1 MNSSMTKVSSPKTPK
16 SVQNRPHTE
25 DINDLQSQPLDPS
38 PFSFKND
45 LSSHPPASPAGSTS
59 SSIFQS
65 PQGSNPV
72 SPVRMNLPD
81 ASSYSN
87 ISVNYNSLTSPPP
100 KFDSPHAHT
109 NQGHSPHVAYDM
121 QRDQQLQQSYD
132 VNGLPSPVEF
142 IEGTTAHTE
151 RLRFSVDSTTGRAV
165 TPIISSQD
173 SFPTSVASPTPRAI
187 FSPKNLVQR
196 SLKSSTESLKP
207 PLPIVS
213 SNEKLDQIS
222 VGRDLDTNDADG
234 VNSRLIS
241 DSASQ
246 TIESPDSFYSEE
258 DLPASKEHLP
268 HKKSVVRANH
278 PASLNFD
285 SKSDSLSAS
294 ESREDLQR
302 TFDKNRGSS
311 APSTPKS
318 SQHLDGFN
326 KNVVSQS
333 AHSSLKVSVSSN
345 YTPSGNI
352 QKVQSPLSTNFPSID
367 NYTFE
372 ELKTLLSEKL
382 IELSQIQSQNAQLWA
397 LVNKQRNMIFD
408 LQKDL
413 DGAVEQ
419 NEKYRAILSK
429 PHSSASKQVY
439 SSSSPSISIS
449 PFSQSKSSRDFRESS
464 PNPRLSD
471 ATNSVKYEKRDSAET
486 PSQLTP
492 KGASNLAT
500 DENMNTKSISFND
513 SIKSI
518 PSLPRKS
525 VESTISKQ
533 ETVFSMPNSLSN
545 SKEPSTPSQF
555 TSSVASTPYQHVDG
569 TPYIVSETFVTNNI
583 SSQLT
588 HLFRIILKSSL
599 DHQSHPKLFFLSS
612 LKKFLLFG

>member
-1 MNSSMTKVSSPKTPK
+1 MNSSMNKVSSPKTPK
-16 SVQNRPHTE
+16 SVHNRPHTE
-25 DINDLQSQPLDPS
+25 DINDSQSQPLNPS
-38 PFSFKND
+38 PFSFKNEF
-45 LSSHPPASPAGSTS
+45 SSHPPASPAGSTS

-87 ISVNYNSLTSPPP
+87 INYNSLTSPPP
-100 KFDSPHAHT
+100 KFDSPHNRT
-109 NQGHSPHVAYDM
+109 NQGHSPHVANDV
-121 QRDQQLQQSYD
+121 QRNQQLQQLYD

-151 RLRFSVDSTTGRAV
+151 KLRFSADSTTGRAV
-165 TPIISSQD
+165 TPILSSKD

-187 FSPKNLVQR
+187 FLPKSLVQR

-213 SNEKLDQIS
+213 SNEKLDQIPVDRDFDDTS
-222 VGRDLDTNDADG
+222 DVNGVGSSLP
-234 VNSRLIS
+234 L
-241 DSASQ
+241 DSASR
-246 TIESPDSFYSEE
+246 TIDSPDSCYSEE

-268 HKKSVVRANH
+268 HKRSVARANH

-285 SKSDSLSAS
+285 LNSDLLSAS
-294 ESREDLQR
+294 ESRENLQKR
-302 TFDKNRGSS
+302 FDKNRGSS

-318 SQHLDGFN
+318 SQNLDGFN

-333 AHSSLKVSVSSN
+333 TRSSLKVSVSSSS
-345 YTPSGNI
+345 TPSGNI
-352 QKVQSPLSTNFPSID
+352 QKVLSPSSTNFPSID

-429 PHSSASKQVY
+429 PHSSASKQLY
-439 SSSSPSISIS
+439 SYSSPSISSS
-449 PFSQSKSSRDFRESS
+449 PSSQSKSLRDFRESS
-464 PNPRLSD
+464 PNPRLSN
-471 ATNSVKYEKRDSAET
+471 ATNSAKYEKRDSAEA
-486 PSQLTP
+486 PSQSTP

-500 DENMNTKSISFND
+500 DEIMSAKSIPYDDSTKSIPLLS
-513 SIKSI
+513 
-518 PSLPRKS
+518 RKS

-533 ETVFSMPNSLSN
+533 ETVLSISNSLNN
-545 SKEPSTPSQF
+545 SKEPSTPSQL
-555 TSSVASTPYQHVDG
+555 TSSVASTPYQHVDS
-569 TPYIVSETFVTNNI
+569 TPYIVSETFATKN
-583 SSQLT
+583 
-588 HLFRIILKSSL
+588 
-599 DHQSHPKLFFLSS
+599 LSS
-612 LKKFLLFG
+612 